1 VKTTAPSVLVSIQ
14 RLARSLANQM
24 FPTRFTS
31 RCWSSTSSR
40 EPGAVSL
47 SQISLASGAGI
58 AGVLVVFLLAQ
69 VSGTDFTVSAPP
81 AVTSPLPWW
90 LFATYA
96 VGAGAAMFLVVPF
109 SQRFARPRRVG
120 VGAVVLGL
128 TAMTPAPFLVTEDF
142 LTIFWLTASHVAL
155 VTPSSS
161 YACDSR

>member
-1 VKTTAPSVLVSIQ
+1 MNGVS
-14 RLARSLANQM
+14 SLKRVALNL
-24 FPTRFTS
+24 PH
-31 RCWSSTSSR
+31 
-40 EPGAVSL
+40 
-47 SQISLASGAGI
+47 ISLASGAGI

-96 VGAGAAMFLVVPF
+96 VGAGAAMFLGVPL

-128 TAMTPAPFLVTEDF
+128 AAITPAPFLVTEDF

-155 VTPSSS
+155 VTPSPSH
-161 YACDSR
+161 ACDTR